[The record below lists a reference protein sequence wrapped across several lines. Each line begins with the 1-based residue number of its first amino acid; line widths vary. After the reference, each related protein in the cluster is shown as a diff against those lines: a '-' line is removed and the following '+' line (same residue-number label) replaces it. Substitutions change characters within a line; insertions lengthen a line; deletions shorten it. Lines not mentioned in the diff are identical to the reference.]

1 MLEYHADVIK
11 RYRSIPSYYR
21 EEWQEFALARAIV
34 QYNEARHAA
43 DVIVNPYAYDDDEEL
58 IRLARAGD
66 KDAETELRSRA

>member
-1 MLEYHADVIK
+1 MLEYYAGVIK

-34 QYNEARHAA
+34 QFNEARHAA
-43 DVIVNPYAYDDDEEL
+43 DIIVNPYAHHDDDEL

-66 KDAETELRSRA
+66 KDAETELRSRG